1 MGAGDAS
8 RSDVERRKPVRRS
21 TRGVDRCGLVRRPKP
36 ELSIGSWR
44 CRRVDRG
51 WQHAPSLRY
60 TLRAPGTG
68 LWAPHSARLETRT
81 KESDMCASQRGSSVS
96 MPVGT
101 PKDGELLPERGEARG
116 NSGGG
121 PQRY

>member
-36 ELSIGSWR
+36 GLLICPWR

-51 WQHAPSLRY
+51 WQRAPSRRASAPACSWHRPAG
-60 TLRAPGTG
+60 TLF
-68 LWAPHSARLETRT
+68 
-81 KESDMCASQRGSSVS
+81 
-96 MPVGT
+96 
-101 PKDGELLPERGEARG
+101 
-116 NSGGG
+116 G
-121 PQRY
+121 PS